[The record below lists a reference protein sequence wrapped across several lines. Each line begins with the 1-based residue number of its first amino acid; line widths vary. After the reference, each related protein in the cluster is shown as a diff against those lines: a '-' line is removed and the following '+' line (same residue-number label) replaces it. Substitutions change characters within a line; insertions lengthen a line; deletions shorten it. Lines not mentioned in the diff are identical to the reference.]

1 MSLRTKMVLSIF
13 VFLVLVF
20 GLLTLNLLLDAKA
33 RATAE
38 AERSADLTAR
48 VVGDL
53 VRTWT
58 AQFPSWSEDAW
69 AELSRKLALSELIS
83 GWTIVGHDEAGKE
96 GDLQVM
102 ISSEREPEKIL
113 RDEAER
119 LGRAMNE
126 IIVDPG
132 GTRLFVPIQTAQGPR
147 FAARL
152 DVRGAAGPGIEIARA
167 LKGIL
172 TVMALGT
179 ALLLLNTVVFTNRL
193 VLRPLGSLVEASN
206 RVAQGDFTKKIA
218 ESETY
223 DEMGRMIRAFNLMID
238 KIADYHGRLQK
249 DIETAQGRITQTERR
264 LFAAQRLSATGTLA
278 AGIAHEINN
287 PLGGMIN
294 AARVLREGRLDP
306 AKQTEYLEL
315 ILDGLERVR
324 AIVQKILQFRPR
336 ALEPRPVQLHEAVEK
351 AIAFMDHRAKAK
363 EVAIRNE
370 LPAGLPLVNGDPLEL
385 QQAFL
390 NILMN
395 AVDACVMGEGMVTVY
410 GRVAGDGLSVSVAD
424 NGCGMEPE
432 ELARCMDLFF
442 TTKDVGEGTGL
453 GLAVAN
459 NIVANHGG
467 RVEIASERGRGTTVT
482 LSFPLATGKVPIT
495 TRSKVTG

>member
-13 VFLVLVF
+13 VFLVIVF
-20 GLLTLNLLLDAKA
+20 GLLTLNLLLDAQA

-38 AERSADLTAR
+38 ADRSAELVR
-48 VVGDL
+48 GVVGDL

-58 AQFPSWSEDAW
+58 AQYPTWTADAW

-83 GWTIVGHDEAGKE
+83 GWTIVGRKE
-96 GDLQVM
+96 GGFQVM
-102 ISSEREPEKIL
+102 ISSERDPDKVLAGNGDLLRKAMDEVIVEQGGSRLYMPIL
-113 RDEAER
+113 
-119 LGRAMNE
+119 
-126 IIVDPG
+126 
-132 GTRLFVPIQTAQGPR
+132 TAQGER

-152 DVRGAAGPGIEIARA
+152 DVRGAAGPGVEIARA

-179 ALLLLNTVVFTNRL
+179 ALLLLNAVVFTNRF
-193 VLRPLGSLVEASN
+193 VLRPLGVLVEASN
-206 RVAQGDFTKKIA
+206 RVAQGDFSKKIP
-218 ESETY
+218 EGETY

-249 DIETAQGRITQTERR
+249 DIQTAQGRIANTERK

-294 AARVLREGRLDP
+294 AARVLREGKLDP
-306 AKQTEYLEL
+306 AKQAEYLEL

-324 AIVQKILQFRPR
+324 TIVQRMLQFRPR
-336 ALEPRPVQLHEAVEK
+336 AVEPRPVQLHEAVER
-351 AIAFMDHRAKAK
+351 AIAFMEHRARAK
-363 EVAIRNE
+363 EVTIRNE
-370 LPAGLPLVNGDPLEL
+370 LAPELPLVNGDPLEL

-395 AVDACVMGEGMVTVY
+395 AVDASVMGEGMVTVY
-410 GRVAGDGLSVSVAD
+410 GRVSAEGLSVCVAD

-459 NIVANHGG
+459 TIVANHGG
-467 RVEIASERGRGTTVT
+467 RLDIASERGRGTTVT
-482 LSFPLATGKVPIT
+482 ISFPLATAKVPIT
-495 TRSKVTG
+495 TRSQAT

>member
-1 MSLRTKMVLSIF
+1 MVLSIF
-13 VFLVLVF
+13 VVLIIVF
-20 GLLTLNLLLDAKA
+20 GLLTLNLLLDAQ
-33 RATAE
+33 RMATAE
-38 AERSADLTAR
+38 ADRRAELMSG

-58 AQFPSWSEDAW
+58 AQFPTWSEDSW

-83 GWTIVGHDEAGKE
+83 GWTIVGRKG
-96 GDLQVM
+96 GGLQVM
-102 ISSEREPEKIL
+102 ISSERDPEQVLAHNGEQLRKAMDEIL
-113 RDEAER
+113 VEQGGSR
-119 LGRAMNE
+119 LY
-126 IIVDPG
+126 
-132 GTRLFVPIQTAQGPR
+132 LPIQNAQGERFGARLEIRGAQGPG
-147 FAARL
+147 
-152 DVRGAAGPGIEIARA
+152 VEIARA

-179 ALLLLNTVVFTNRL
+179 ALLLLNTVIFTNRL
-193 VLRPLGSLVEASN
+193 VLRPLGALVDASN
-206 RVAQGDFTKKIA
+206 RVAQGDFSTKIA
-218 ESETY
+218 EGETY

-238 KIADYHGRLQK
+238 KICDYHGRLQK
-249 DIETAQGRITQTERR
+249 DIQTAQGRIANTERK

-294 AARVLREGRLDP
+294 AARVLREGKLDA
-306 AKQTEYLEL
+306 AKHAEYLEL

-324 AIVQKILQFRPR
+324 TIVQRMLQFRPR
-336 ALEPRPVQLHEAVEK
+336 ALEPRPVQLHEAVER
-351 AIAFMDHRAKAK
+351 AIAFMEHRAKAK
-363 EVAIRNE
+363 EVSIRNE
-370 LPAGLPLVNGDPLEL
+370 LSPDLPVVNGDPLEL

-395 AVDACVMGEGMVTVY
+395 AVDASVMGEGMVTVY
-410 GRVAGDGLSVSVAD
+410 GRVSPEGLSVSVAD

-432 ELARCMDLFF
+432 ELARCLDLFY

-467 RVEIASERGRGTTVT
+467 RLEIASERGRGTTVT
-482 LSFPLATGKVPIT
+482 LSFPLATAKVPIT
-495 TRSKVTG
+495 TRSQAT